1 MILNLVNSLNCIP
14 IALLFIQNFVETLIF
29 QLSWRRFFGFNVFKV
44 GFHVL
49 ILQNTVQISFFD
61 AGLHLYL
68 QK

>member
-29 QLSWRRFFGFNVFKV
+29 QLSWRIFFGFNVFKV

-49 ILQNTVQISFFD
+49 ILQNTAQISFFD
-61 AGLHLYL
+61 AGLHFYL